1 MLRRLV
7 LPLLA
12 LCLGASA
19 LSGWGVTA
27 VSGATYTATSS
38 QGVTVGAANDWTPPT
53 TTLAAVASPASGTV
67 TLTASAADDRGT
79 VASVSVQRA
88 PAGTTSWTTVCT
100 RTVAPYSCSW
110 DTSAVADGPWALRSV
125 ATDDSGYVGTSAV
138 VTTTVDNS
146 TAAVRVTSP
155 VAGTVLGSST
165 TVTAEASSNR
175 SVDAVTLQYRPTGA
189 ATWTSICEDT
199 VAPYSCTWDS
209 GQAASGG
216 YELRAV
222 LTYAGTRTLASAT
235 VGVTVAGTVRGSDVQ
250 VTDVQTPGT
259 PATGDVVTLTYSGL
273 VAPGSLKAGWSGSGS
288 TALSIDFH
296 GQNVLGN
303 PITTN
308 RDWAAFVGA
317 NLGHLSFE
325 QNYVQ
330 PQATVRFAASM
341 TQSTQVVGGASVTVV
356 TVTLGLPT
364 SGATNLK
371 SGTSA
376 VNVSW
381 APSGA
386 ATSTTGVPVVTTTVV
401 EKGAADRDF

>member
-38 QGVTVGAANDWTPPT
+38 QGLTVGAANDWTPPT
-53 TTLAAVASPASGTV
+53 TTMGSVPSPAAGTV
-67 TLTASAADDRGT
+67 ALTATAADERGT

-88 PAGTTSWTTVCT
+88 PVGTTAWGTVCT

-110 DTSAVADGPWALRSV
+110 DTTAIADGEWALRSV

-138 VTTTVDNS
+138 VTTTVDNA
-146 TAAVRVTSP
+146 TATVRVTSP

-165 TVTAEASSNR
+165 TVTADASSNR
-175 SVDAVTLQYRPTGA
+175 SVDAVTLQHRAVGT
-189 ATWTSICEDT
+189 TVWTSLCEDA

-209 GQAASGG
+209 ASVASGG

-250 VTDVQTPGT
+250 VTDVLTPGT

-273 VAPGSLKAGWSGSGS
+273 VAPGSLKPGWNGSGT
-288 TALSIDFH
+288 TALTVDFN
-296 GQNVLGN
+296 GQNVPGN
-303 PITTN
+303 PVTTN

-317 NLGHLSFE
+317 NLGSLSFE

-330 PQATVRFAASM
+330 PQATVRFAATM
-341 TQSTQVVGGASVTVV
+341 TQSTQVVGGTSVTVV

-364 SGATNLK
+364 SGAGNLK
-371 SGTSA
+371 SGTSS

-386 ATSTTGVPVVTTTVV
+386 ATSTGGVPVITTTVV
-401 EKGAADRDF
+401 EKGALDRDF